1 MPPSF
6 ETLSLELANN
16 YESLVHVFRQRALSG
31 IAEEDMIPPPEFIT
45 EYLVRPSGEDNKLTQ
60 LDILKNNSIDIF
72 YNLLMV

>member
-1 MPPSF
+1 
-6 ETLSLELANN
+6 
-16 YESLVHVFRQRALSG
+16 
-31 IAEEDMIPPPEFIT
+31 MIPPPEFIT